1 MNIGVFDSGLGGL
14 TVFKELLKKLP
25 DYNYLYLG
33 DNARVPYG
41 GKSEKIIYTYIRE
54 AVDFL
59 FKKNCLLVILAC
71 NTATAVAL
79 RKIQREYLPKKYP
92 DKKVLGVIRPTV
104 ESVIDAGYKKIGV
117 IGTYALVISKSFVK
131 EIKKFDKSVEVYQK
145 ACPLLVPIIEEG
157 EIDWQGLDMILK
169 KYLQPLKNNNIDSLI
184 LGCTH
189 YGLID
194 DKIHKIIG
202 TGVHIVT
209 EGNVTALKLKDY
221 LIRHPEIEK
230 HLGKDRQRE
239 YYVTDLNIRY
249 KKMIQLFLEKYFD
262 KKDSLRLASV

>member
-104 ESVIDAGYKKIGV
+104 ESVIDAGYKKI
-117 IGTYALVISKSFVK
+117 
-131 EIKKFDKSVEVYQK
+131 
-145 ACPLLVPIIEEG
+145 
-157 EIDWQGLDMILK
+157 
-169 KYLQPLKNNNIDSLI
+169 
-184 LGCTH
+184 
-189 YGLID
+189 
-194 DKIHKIIG
+194 
-202 TGVHIVT
+202 
-209 EGNVTALKLKDY
+209 
-221 LIRHPEIEK
+221 
-230 HLGKDRQRE
+230 
-239 YYVTDLNIRY
+239 
-249 KKMIQLFLEKYFD
+249 
-262 KKDSLRLASV
+262 